1 MCYNYLMQINLKK
14 SDIVHIAVFSLLIL
28 TAFANVFSMEF
39 VWDDTVQIRDNT
51 SITNI
56 SHIKDVFLEDTGTA
70 TSNGED
76 YTPYYR
82 PLFTISLMID
92 AFLWGKNPFGY
103 HLTNVLLHLEVTLL
117 LYFSLLLIFN
127 NRMIAMVAAAIFSLH
142 PVHSEAVSYISART
156 HLLCAFF
163 SLASFYFYVYY
174 KKAKNFRYLLAT
186 IFFIIFALLS
196 NEMAV
201 SLSAIF
207 LLYEIC
213 IEKRNKRSFFYPA
226 CFFILT
232 LTYVIL
238 RFIILHNYTWVDLPM
253 KDRMLTGFDVIIRY
267 LRLLILPVGLKVFY
281 EIPLQKDFFNIHVF
295 ITFLLLIFHICLGY
309 LFWKWSKHLFFGLLW
324 IFVTLLPVSNIPAV
338 IYPSLL
344 AERYLYLPS
353 VGFAIMTGLV
363 IFYAF
368 EYIKNK
374 YDIERY
380 ILFRRFSYGAGV
392 FLAICLI
399 FLSLSRN
406 APYKSDVELWKTAVS
421 QEHSSIYSHYRLALA
436 YEESGK
442 LENAKDE
449 LEYVFK
455 KNPQKI
461 IQDRIVYLYN
471 RLGLTD
477 AQALYRIGVL
487 YLDNRMYNSA
497 TVCFLKSVKNDDKM
511 AEAHNALGISYF
523 EKGLYSEAIAEFRK
537 AVKLNPY
544 NPGYLENLTNAEN
557 NLANI
562 K

>member
-1 MCYNYLMQINLKK
+1 MRINIKK
-14 SDIVHIAVFSLLIL
+14 SDTYHIVVFSLLIL
-28 TAFANVFSMEF
+28 AAFANVFSMEF
-39 VWDDTVQIRDNT
+39 VWDDTVQIRDNS

-92 AFLWGKNPFGY
+92 AFLWGKKPFGY

-117 LYFSLLLIFN
+117 LYFILLSIFN

-156 HLLCAFF
+156 HLLCALF
-163 SLASFYFYVYY
+163 SLASFYFYICY
-174 KKAKNFRYLLAT
+174 KKLRKLRYLLAT
-186 IFFIIFALLS
+186 IFFIIFGLLS

-201 SLSAIF
+201 SLPAIF
-207 LLYEIC
+207 LLYETC
-213 IEKRNKRSFFYPA
+213 IEKRDERSFFYPA

-232 LTYVIL
+232 LTYVVL
-238 RFIILHNYTWVDLPM
+238 RFIILHNNSWVDLPM
-253 KDRMLTGFDVIIRY
+253 MDRTLTGFDVVIKY

-281 EIPLQKDFFNIHVF
+281 EIPLQRGVFNLHIIV
-295 ITFLLLIFHICLGY
+295 TFLLLAFHIFLGIY
-309 LFWKWSKHLFFGLLW
+309 FWKRSKPLFFGLMW

-363 IFYAF
+363 VYYAF
-368 EYIKNK
+368 DYVKNR
-374 YDIERY
+374 YDIRSY
-380 ILFRRFSYGAGV
+380 NFFRRFSYGTGV
-392 FLAICLI
+392 FLAIILVL
-399 FLSLSRN
+399 LSLARN
-406 APYKSDVELWKTAVS
+406 APYKNEVELWKTAVD
-421 QEHSSIYSHYRLALA
+421 QENTSIYSHYRLALA
-436 YEESGK
+436 YEEAGK
-442 LENAKDE
+442 IENAKDE

-461 IQDRIVYLYN
+461 IKDRILYLYK
-471 RLGLTD
+471 RLGLTE
-477 AQALYRIGVL
+477 AQALYRIGVV
-487 YLDNRMYNSA
+487 YLDDRMYNNA
-497 TVCFLKSVKNDDKM
+497 TVCLLKAVKNDDKM
-511 AEAHNALGISYF
+511 AEAHNALGIAFF
-523 EKGLYSEAIAEFRK
+523 EQGRYNEAIAEFKK

-544 NPGYLENLTNAEN
+544 NSGYLENLINAEN

>member
-1 MCYNYLMQINLKK
+1 MHINLKK

-28 TAFANVFSMEF
+28 AAFANVFSMEF

-56 SHIKDVFLEDTGTA
+56 SHIKEVFFEDTGTA
-70 TSNGED
+70 TTNGED

-156 HLLCAFF
+156 HLLCALF
-163 SLASFYFYVYY
+163 SLASFYFYVCY
-174 KKAKNFRYLLAT
+174 KKVNNLRYLLAT

-201 SLSAIF
+201 SLPAIF

-213 IEKRNKRSFFYPA
+213 IEKRNRRSFFYPA

-238 RFIILHNYTWVDLPM
+238 RFIILHNYTWVDLPV
-253 KDRMLTGFDVIIRY
+253 KDRTLTGFDIIIRY

-281 EIPLQKDFFNIHVF
+281 EIPLQKDFFNIHLF

-309 LFWKWSKHLFFGLLW
+309 LFWKWSKPLFFGLLW

-368 EYIKNK
+368 EHIKDK

-380 ILFRRFSYGAGV
+380 IFFRRFSYGAGV

-406 APYKSDVELWKTAVS
+406 APYKSDLELWKTAVS

-461 IQDRIVYLYN
+461 IQDRIIYLYH

-487 YLDNRMYNSA
+487 YLDNQMYNSA

-523 EKGLYSEAIAEFRK
+523 EQGLYSEAVAEFRK